1 MYKYRSIIEN
11 PEKLRSMTG
20 LTADEFHA
28 LVPIFHTA
36 FEAYMK
42 RRTIDGHVRY
52 CRRYVSYANSP
63 LPTTEDKV
71 LFILTYLKQNP
82 TQVMHG
88 HLFQMSQSNVSK
100 WVHLLY
106 GALNDALARQ
116 NLLPVRTANELVRRL
131 HEEPSHE
138 EPSHATKVPPFLSIT
153 AYNVPFIV
161 HATNPTDSCIIAT
174 DSNVIRSKTRFLS
187 MILVLFTF

>member
-28 LVPIFHTA
+28 LVPIFHAA

-63 LPTTEDKV
+63 LPTTEDKL

-88 HLFQMSQSNVSK
+88 HIFQMSQSNVSK
-100 WVHLLY
+100 WVHLLH
-106 GALNDALARQ
+106 GALNYALSQQ
-116 NLLPVRTANELVRRL
+116 NLLPARTADQLAQRLQEEPL
-131 HEEPSHE
+131 HEEPSRE
-138 EPSHATKVPPFLSIT
+138 EPSHATDTPPF
-153 AYNVPFIV
+153 YP
-161 HATNPTDSCIIAT
+161 
-174 DSNVIRSKTRFLS
+174 
-187 MILVLFTF
+187 

>member
-1 MYKYRSIIEN
+1 MFKYRSIIEN

-63 LPTTEDKV
+63 LPTTEDTL
-71 LFILTYLKQNP
+71 LFMLTSLKQNP
-82 TQVMHG
+82 THVMHG
-88 HLFQMSQSNVSK
+88 PIVPMRQSNVST
-100 WVHLLY
+100 WVHRLH
-106 GALNDALARQ
+106 GALNDALSQQ
-116 NLLPVRTANELVRRL
+116 NLLPARTADDLVRQL
-131 HEEPSHE
+131 HGEPSHEEPSHE
-138 EPSHATKVPPFLSIT
+138 EPSHATDAPPFLSMT
-153 AYNVPFIV
+153 A
-161 HATNPTDSCIIAT
+161 
-174 DSNVIRSKTRFLS
+174 
-187 MILVLFTF
+187 

>member
-1 MYKYRSIIEN
+1 
-11 PEKLRSMTG
+11 MTG

-42 RRTIDGHVRY
+42 RRTIDVRY

-63 LPTTEDKV
+63 LPTTEDKL

-88 HLFQMSQSNVSK
+88 HLFQMSQSNVRK
-100 WVHLLY
+100 WVHLLH
-106 GALNDALARQ
+106 GALNYALSQQ
-116 NLLPVRTANELVRRL
+116 NLLPARTADDLARRL
-131 HEEPSHE
+131 DFI
-138 EPSHATKVPPFLSIT
+138 KICFDFRT
-153 AYNVPFIV
+153 AFCVSAKFGSYAARNMFP
-161 HATNPTDSCIIAT
+161 
-174 DSNVIRSKTRFLS
+174 
-187 MILVLFTF
+187 

>member
-1 MYKYRSIIEN
+1 MCKYRSIIEN
-11 PEKLRSMTG
+11 LDKLRSMTG
-20 LTADEFHA
+20 MTADEFHA

-63 LPTTEDKV
+63 LPTTEDKL

-88 HLFQMSQSNVSK
+88 HIFQMIQSNVSK
-100 WVHLLY
+100 WVHLLH
-106 GALNDALARQ
+106 GALNYALSQQ
-116 NLLPVRTANELVRRL
+116 NLLPARTADQLAQRL
-131 HEEPSHE
+131 QEEPSHEEPSHE
-138 EPSHATKVPPFLSIT
+138 EPSHATDTSPFLSMT
-153 AYNVPFIV
+153 A
-161 HATNPTDSCIIAT
+161 
-174 DSNVIRSKTRFLS
+174 
-187 MILVLFTF
+187 

>member
-1 MYKYRSIIEN
+1 MCKYRSIIEN
-11 PEKLRSMTG
+11 PAKLRSMTG
-20 LTADEFHA
+20 LTAEEFHA

-63 LPTTEDKV
+63 LPTTEDKL

-88 HLFQMSQSNVSK
+88 HIFHMSQSNVSK
-100 WVHLLY
+100 WVHLLH
-106 GALNDALARQ
+106 GALNYALSQQ
-116 NLLPVRTANELVRRL
+116 NLLPARTADDLVRRL
-131 HEEPSHE
+131 HEELSHEELSHEELSHEEPSHE
-138 EPSHATKVPPFLSIT
+138 EPSHATEAPPFLSMT
-153 AYNVPFIV
+153 A
-161 HATNPTDSCIIAT
+161 
-174 DSNVIRSKTRFLS
+174 
-187 MILVLFTF
+187 